1 MIERDSTRYDYIRGT
16 QVMSIEYVVAVELF
30 EVHQQQKTE
39 KKSQGLTAKS
49 ESIHRLLKPVAGKL
63 I

>member
-1 MIERDSTRYDYIRGT
+1 
-16 QVMSIEYVVAVELF
+16 MSIEYVVAVELF

-49 ESIHRLLKPVAGKL
+49 ESIHQLLKPVAGKL
-63 I
+63 IQGQFEGLRHP